1 MLFILLTFQLFNFSS
16 YLCTRIMKK
25 HILLP
30 LFLLLFIAP
39 CPMFNVQ
46 CSMLWA
52 QSTNQAYWTYIDKYK
67 DWAIEQMRDYRIPA
81 SITLAQGLLESN
93 AGRSRLATQANNHFG
108 IKVSGSWTGPYIIQS
123 DDRPNDKFR
132 KYKNARE
139 SYIDHSKF
147 LQQKRYQGL
156 YQLSTT
162 DYKGWA
168 RGLKAAGYATSPT
181 YADALI
187 HLIEMYNLNQFDTGK
202 YRSKKK
208 SETATATASAD
219 DFFLRHVIYHNNK
232 NDFIIIEVGDD
243 MATISKKTGLSLRK
257 LYKYNDLPRDYAPT
271 AGDIIYL
278 KKKRKRASRE
288 FRKNPIHVVEVNQS
302 LFDIAQLYGIRLQ
315 SLCKLNK
322 WEEPHAVKVGE
333 ILRIR

>member
-1 MLFILLTFQLFNFSS
+1 MI
-16 YLCTRIMKK
+16 
-25 HILLP
+25 
-30 LFLLLFIAP
+30 
-39 CPMFNVQ
+39 
-46 CSMLWA
+46 WA
-52 QSTNQAYWTYIDKYK
+52 QRTNQAYWTYIDKYK
-67 DWAIEQMRDYRIPA
+67 DWAIEQMKQYHIPA

-108 IKVSGSWTGPYIIQS
+108 IKVGGSWTGPYIIQS
-123 DDRPNDKFR
+123 DDAPNDRFR
-132 KYKNARE
+132 KYKSARD
-139 SYIDHSKF
+139 SYIDHSLF
-147 LQQKRYQGL
+147 LQGKRYQGL
-156 YQLSTT
+156 FRLSIT

-187 HLIEMYNLNQFDTGK
+187 RVIEMYNLSQFDNGK
-202 YRSKKK
+202 YRSSSKN
-208 SETATATASAD
+208 ASATTTQTTD
-219 DFFLRHVIYHNNK
+219 VFWQSHKIYQNNK

-278 KKKRKRASRE
+278 KKKRSCASRE
-288 FRKNPIHVVEVNQS
+288 FRKNPIHIVEVNQS
-302 LFDIAQLYGIRLQ
+302 LFDIAQLYGIRLE

-322 WEEPHAVKVGE
+322 WDEPQAVQVGD